1 MSEFPTRRAE
11 FLAGVRDTL
20 PLIAGAIPFGII
32 FGAVAATGGLTPS
45 AALAMSAFV
54 FAGSAQFIAA
64 GLVSQHVAV
73 GFIILTTFIVNLR
86 HLFYSASLAPHMR
99 HLSQGWL
106 LPLGFWL
113 TDESFAVVIAR
124 YSQPDKSLQK
134 HWYFLGSAVAMYAN
148 WQLCTLIGVIAGQ
161 AIPDARGWGLEF
173 AMVVTFIGLVVPM
186 VKDRPMLIAA
196 LVAGGTAV
204 LANSLPN
211 RLGLMMGILLGVAAG
226 IIAEAVVKPNPV
238 TIVAEESA

>member
-11 FLAGVRDTL
+11 FLMGVRDTL

-32 FGAVAATGGLTPS
+32 FGAVAATSGLTP
-45 AALAMSAFV
+45 AATLAMSAFV
-54 FAGSAQFIAA
+54 FAGSSQFIAA
-64 GLVSQHVAV
+64 GLVAQHVTV
-73 GFIILTTFIVNLR
+73 GFIILTTFVVNLR
-86 HLFYSASLAPHMR
+86 HALYSASLAPHMR
-99 HLSQGWL
+99 HLSQAWL

-124 YSQPDKSLQK
+124 YTQPDKSPHK
-134 HWYFLGSAVAMYAN
+134 HWYFFGSAVAMYSN

-186 VKDRPMLIAA
+186 VKDHPMLIAT
-196 LVAGGTAV
+196 LVAGGTAL
-204 LANSLPN
+204 LANGLPSK
-211 RLGLMMGILLGVAAG
+211 LGLMIGALLGVAAG
-226 IIAEAVVKPNPV
+226 IVAEALMKPEPV
-238 TIVAEESA
+238 TILAEESV